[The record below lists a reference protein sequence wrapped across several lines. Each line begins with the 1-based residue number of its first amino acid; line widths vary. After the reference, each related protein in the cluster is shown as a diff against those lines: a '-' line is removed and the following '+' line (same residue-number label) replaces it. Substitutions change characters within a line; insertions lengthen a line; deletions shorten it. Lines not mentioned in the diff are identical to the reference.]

1 MFRRLMHFCKIT
13 VSASP
18 IFFSLN
24 MIALFIIALSQLGIG
39 YSFKLATDV
48 LMDAQAS
55 GQVSVKIAF
64 PILLFFLL
72 ICIGGNTGNF
82 EKMMITAYSHKAKRI
97 FAKYFLHKSY
107 STKQDAFYESKFY
120 DQYAFVKNNIDHT
133 ANIAVTVFNKL
144 TLSIYRVIL
153 AVGAISYFNPLI
165 VVYMSLLAFIL
176 IGINQYVVKKRIA
189 LQETYIN
196 DERQAKYYMELLS
209 SRTHAKE
216 LRLFGLQERFLK
228 KWASTY
234 SGYMK
239 GKYQFEVKA
248 IGLGKVAGIA
258 QMAMTYG
265 LSVYFLMLVAN
276 GSLAVGDFVF
286 LNGMMMT
293 LTSAISSVINVLTKD
308 LAEND
313 KYVEKYEGFTGRT
326 SLHQLKAIDDYQ
338 LLSEAEGKLG
348 DFEILEFINVS
359 YKYPGSENYAVKG
372 VNLTLRRGEVV
383 SLLGYNGS
391 GKTTLSKLMCGLLED
406 YEGEILFNGVE
417 LRKVPKEILYRYF
430 GIGFQEF
437 SRYSMSLK
445 ENVAVGMIEAFEEE
459 YAIQKAISKG
469 NLEEVIRKLPKGI
482 DTILGKEYSKEGQD
496 LSGGQWQRIIL
507 SRAYMGEPDVLILD
521 EPTASIDP
529 LEEMRMLGQFG
540 EIIGDK
546 TALIISHRIGFAR
559 MADRI
564 CMMEEGK
571 IVEDGTHEILMA
583 RKGYYYTLFTAQQ
596 ALYEEEEVCYA

>member
-1 MFRRLMHFCKIT
+1 MIRRLIHFCKIT

-18 IFFSLN
+18 VFFSLN
-24 MIALFIIALSQLGIG
+24 MVVLFVVALSQLGIG

-48 LMDAQAS
+48 LMNAQAN
-55 GQVSVKIAF
+55 GEVSIKIAF
-64 PILLFFLL
+64 PILFFFLL
-72 ICIGGNTGNF
+72 ICISGNTGNF
-82 EKMMITAYSHKAKRI
+82 EQMMITAYSHKAKRI

-107 STKQDAFYESKFY
+107 VTKQDAFYDSKFY

-144 TLSIYRVIL
+144 TLSLYRVIL

-165 VVYMSLLAFIL
+165 VVYMMLLACLL
-176 IGINQYVVKKRIA
+176 IGINQYVVKRRVA

-209 SRTHAKE
+209 SRSHAKE
-216 LRLFGLQERFLK
+216 LRLFGLEEHFLK
-228 KWASTY
+228 KWESTY
-234 SGYMK
+234 NNYMK
-239 GKYQFEVKA
+239 EKYQFEVKA
-248 IGLGKVAGIA
+248 TWLGKVAGIA
-258 QMAMTYG
+258 QMVMTYG
-265 LSVYFLMLVAN
+265 LGVYFLTLVAK
-276 GSLAVGDFVF
+276 GELAVGDFVF
-286 LNGMMMT
+286 LNGLMMT
-293 LTSAISSVINVLTKD
+293 LTSAMSSVINVLTKD

-313 KYVEKYEGFTGRT
+313 KYVEKYEGFTGKT
-326 SLHQLKAIDDYQ
+326 SLEQLRAIDGYRILDQEACQ
-338 LLSEAEGKLG
+338 LGA
-348 DFEILEFINVS
+348 FRTLEFLNVS
-359 YKYPGSENYAVKG
+359 YKYPGSEDYAVKHL
-372 VNLTLRRGEVV
+372 NLTLRCGEVV

-391 GKTTLSKLMCGLLED
+391 GKTTLSKLMCGVLED
-406 YEGEILFNGVE
+406 YEGEILLNGVE
-417 LRKVPKEILYRYF
+417 LRQVPKEILYRYF

-445 ENVAVGMIEAFEEE
+445 ENVAVGMIEAFEDEH
-459 YAIQKAISKG
+459 AIQKAIEKG
-469 NLEEVIRKLPKGI
+469 NLEEVIKKLPKGTE
-482 DTILGKEYSKEGQD
+482 TILGKEYSKEGQD

-540 EIIGDK
+540 GIIEDK

-564 CMMEEGK
+564 CMMEEGQ
-571 IVEDGTHEILMA
+571 IVEDGTHEMLMA